1 MKSQALFH
9 RAIARSGNRGGT
21 LAAALALAFLIF
33 VITTAALVRVASS
46 ATQVRLRHT
55 QTTAL
60 FLAEAGIQKA
70 ARSLLADNSYTGE
83 TDVKLPTG
91 TFDVHVARSGADYVV
106 TSTGHATSPTNR
118 GSRKTVRATVRVQS
132 AKSFRITDWREDP

>member
-1 MKSQALFH
+1 MKSQASFH

-33 VITTAALVRVASS
+33 VITTASLVRVASS

-55 QTTAL
+55 QATAL

-83 TDVKLPTG
+83 TGAKLPTG
-91 TFDVHVARSGADYVV
+91 TFDTRVARSEADYVV
-106 TSTGHATSPTNR
+106 TSTGHANSPANR
-118 GSRKTVRATVRVQS
+118 GSRKTVQATVRVQS